1 MPDIREQETIARK
14 LLPIIYVLD
23 TSGSMAGDRIAA
35 VNSAMSETMEVL
47 KDVSN
52 NNPTAELKIGVL
64 QFASG
69 ASWITQNGFV
79 FMDDFYWND
88 LKAAGLTDLGSA
100 LNELDKKLSR
110 KEFLNSDVGYKVPVI
125 IFMSDGGPTDDYEKA
140 LKKIL
145 DSNKWYKAATK
156 IAIAVGD
163 EANIDVL
170 QKIAG
175 NREAVIKVDD
185 LESLKKLIRVV
196 SVTASMIGS
205 RSRTD
210 SNTTGE
216 ILDGIK
222 GEMGNDVE
230 MTNTT
235 SSVDDKGKTGID
247 PGVDPWGK
255 NPWETTDWD

>member
-35 VNSAMSETMEVL
+35 VNTAMSETMEVL

-69 ASWITQNGFV
+69 AKWITSNGFV
-79 FMDDFYWND
+79 YMDDFYWND
-88 LKAAGLTDLGSA
+88 LKAGGLTDLGSA
-100 LNELDKKLSR
+100 LDELQSKLSR
-110 KEFLNSDVGYKVPVI
+110 SAFLNSDVGYKVPVI

-140 LKKIL
+140 LKKINET
-145 DSNKWYKAATK
+145 NKWFRASTK

-163 EANIDVL
+163 EANVDVL
-170 QKIAG
+170 QKIVG
-175 NREAVIKVDD
+175 NQEAVIRVDD

-210 SNTTGE
+210 SNSTGDIMDGVKGQMGDDIQTVDTSTTVP
-216 ILDGIK
+216 D
-222 GEMGNDVE
+222 
-230 MTNTT
+230 
-235 SSVDDKGKTGID
+235 TGDD
-247 PGVDPWGK
+247 PGTTPDDSDDPWG
-255 NPWETTDWD
+255 NADWD